1 MKTQHIWLISALA
14 VMFFGIGA
22 FLFSESIIGGI
33 LLIIST
39 ILFVIYGVK
48 YDEEKLLFTEDDF
61 EECFNDKEVQRYI
74 QQAKK
79 GMEDLDRKLEQS
91 AKNFK

>member
-33 LLIIST
+33 LLIISI

-48 YDEEKLLFTEDDF
+48 YDEEKLLFTEDD
-61 EECFNDKEVQRYI
+61 FNDKEVQRYI

-91 AKNFK
+91 TKNFK